1 MNQLPPGTY
10 MDSFIECWQEAA
22 VGITQCFYPLVNHPN
37 PSLIMLHV
45 LHLSWQSNNRH
56 TSVMDDYFW
65 HFYHW
70 PASMDVYFSGS
81 FHRYILFSPAERLAS
96 ALTIL
101 FFMPSSRSGLSMKCL
116 MKSFSASRKA
126 ERGLKPAIL
135 TKGLYRSL
143 VSLVAV
149 PPKSSVMTLLR
160 NLTVSLFKS
169 ENSMT
174 LRIESDRDSDT
185 INLPNEKECNH

>member
-1 MNQLPPGTY
+1 
-10 MDSFIECWQEAA
+10 
-22 VGITQCFYPLVNHPN
+22 
-37 PSLIMLHV
+37 
-45 LHLSWQSNNRH
+45 
-56 TSVMDDYFW
+56 
-65 HFYHW
+65 
-70 PASMDVYFSGS
+70 MDVYFSGS

-143 VSLVAV
+143 VSWAVV

-174 LRIESDRDSDT
+174 LRIESDRDSER
-185 INLPNEKECNH
+185 INLANEKECNHLISQSLRDERIDMISLILYFCSCFWTSESSLLRRLFRPLNLCVSLLLLLKRKVFTSSFF